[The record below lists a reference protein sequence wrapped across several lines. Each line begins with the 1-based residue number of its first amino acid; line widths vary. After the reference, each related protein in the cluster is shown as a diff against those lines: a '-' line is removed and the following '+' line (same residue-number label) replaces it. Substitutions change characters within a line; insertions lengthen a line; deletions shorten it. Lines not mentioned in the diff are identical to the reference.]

1 MIKKYQLQA
10 AACLAGSVLLYGL
23 LTLGAKPAP
32 VVSEDGRII
41 RNGYGGQSRQ
51 IQLYVDGLTEQAVA
65 LTVDVG
71 ARTYTEAEAD
81 AAFAAA
87 MEGMEVRIRG
97 ENPSLMEV
105 RHDLSLPAGL
115 DDNGIRLKWH
125 TSDPE
130 LIDEKGKLGP
140 AFYDLEADEGRFLS
154 LRVRLSAG
162 DIKQEFEMPVRVLLP
177 VQGENRQL
185 TQGLRR
191 EIERR
196 EEGQRTEE
204 ILSLPVEYEGKVL
217 HYRTGEDSGYSVLLV
232 LGVLLA
238 VLCYSKAQAD
248 AREQI
253 KKREKELLLDY
264 AEIVSKLMIFIGAGM
279 TIPLVWERIVKDYE
293 RSRKAGK
300 QRPRAAYE
308 EMCRTYYQ
316 LKGGLSEGEVFREFG
331 RRCRLQ
337 PYLKLSSL
345 LEQNRKEGSKH
356 LRAMLQTEMQEA
368 WEMRKNLAR
377 KLGEEAGTKLLAPL
391 FLMLGIVMVMVMVP
405 AMMAMG

>member
-1 MIKKYQLQA
+1 MIKKHQLQA

-23 LTLGAKPAP
+23 LTLGTKPDP
-32 VVSEDGRII
+32 VVSADGRIV
-41 RNGYGGQSRQ
+41 RDGYGGDDRQ
-51 IQLYVDGLTEQAVA
+51 LLLYVEGLAEKAVA

-71 ARTYTEAEAD
+71 ARTYTEAEAK
-81 AAFAAA
+81 AVFTAA
-87 MEGMEVRIRG
+87 MEEMEARIRG
-97 ENPSLMEV
+97 ANPSLMEV
-105 RHDLSLPAGL
+105 RGDLKLPARL
-115 DDNGIRLKWH
+115 DDSGIRLTWYS
-125 TSDPE
+125 SDPE
-130 LIDEKGKLGP
+130 LINEKGKLGP
-140 AFYDLEADEGRFLS
+140 AYYELDAGGRFLS

-162 DIKQEFEMPVRVLLP
+162 KVSQEFEMPVRVMPP
-177 VQGENRQL
+177 VQGDNKQL
-185 TQGLRR
+185 TQQLVR

-204 ILSLPVEYEGKVL
+204 CLSLPLEYEGKIL
-217 HYRTGEDSGYSVLLV
+217 HYRTGEDTGYTVLLV

-238 VLCYSKAQAD
+238 VLCYAKAQAD

-279 TIPLVWERIVKDYE
+279 SIRLVWERIVKDYE
-293 RSRKAGK
+293 RSRTAGK
-300 QRPRAAYE
+300 QKPRTAYE
-308 EMCRTYYQ
+308 EMCRAYYQ
-316 LKGGLSEGEVFREFG
+316 LAGGLSEGEVFREFG

-356 LRAMLQTEMQEA
+356 LRAMLQAEMQEA

-377 KLGEEAGTKLLAPL
+377 KLGEEAGTKLLVPL

>member
-1 MIKKYQLQA
+1 MVKRYQLQA
-10 AACLAGSVLLYGL
+10 AACMTGSVLLYGL
-23 LTLGAKPAP
+23 LTLGAKSVP
-32 VVSEDGRII
+32 VVSADGRII
-41 RNGYGGQSRQ
+41 RNGYGGENQQ
-51 IQLYVDGLTEQAVA
+51 IQLYVDGLEEQAVS
-65 LTVDVG
+65 LSVDVG
-71 ARTYTEAEAD
+71 ARTYTDTEAKAVI
-81 AAFAAA
+81 AAA
-87 MEGMEVRIRG
+87 MEGIETSIRG

-105 RHDLSLPAGL
+105 RSNLSLPTAL
-115 DDNGIRLKWH
+115 EDNSIRLKWY
-125 TSDPE
+125 TSDPM

-140 AFYDLEADEGRFLS
+140 EYYDLTEDEGQFLS

-162 DIKQEFEMPVRVLLP
+162 NVKQEYEIPVRVLP
-177 VQGENRQL
+177 PIQKGSEQI
-185 TQGLRR
+185 TQSLMR

-196 EEGQRTEE
+196 EEGQRTQEF
-204 ILSLPVEYEGKVL
+204 LSLPLEYEGKIL
-217 HYRTGEDSGYSVLLV
+217 HYRTEKDTGYTVLLV

-238 VLCYSKAQAD
+238 VLCYAKAQSD

-279 TIPLVWERIVKDYE
+279 TIRLVWERIVKDYE
-293 RSRKAGK
+293 QARNAGK
-300 QRPRAAYE
+300 QKTRAAYE
-308 EMCRTYYQ
+308 EMCRSYYQ
-316 LKGGLSEGEVFREFG
+316 LEGGLSEREVFYEFG

-356 LRAMLQTEMQEA
+356 LRVMLQTEIQEA
-368 WEMRKNLAR
+368 WEIRKNLAR